1 MYPDL
6 EEDDAL
12 SLVESAGAS
21 SGARL
26 PKIEIQKFLL
36 VTNLV
41 SKSIHREGLFSVE
54 GKNTYVS

>member
-26 PKIEIQKFLL
+26 PKIEIQKFCGDP
-36 VTNLV
+36 T
-41 SKSIHREGLFSVE
+41 
-54 GKNTYVS
+54 